1 MESVMIEEVMIEE
14 VVMEA
19 ADADRCTVR
28 FFCVDESLDCA

>member
-19 ADADRCTVR
+19 ADIDRRTIR
-28 FFCVDESLDCA
+28 FFRVDESLDCA